1 MIFIHPHSTPLTLN
15 PCVGTNPIELDVQ
28 LT

>member
-1 MIFIHPHSTPLTLN
+1 MTFIHPPSTPLTLN